1 VISFIYKFLYLLTTK
16 NMNTIAAAIAIGLG
30 VSMPALAIGLIGSR
44 AVDSIARQPEATSKI
59 QLNMILSAAFAEGL
73 GIFSFVISILLLN
86 K

>member
-1 VISFIYKFLYLLTTK
+1 
-16 NMNTIAAAIAIGLG
+16 MNTIAAAIAIGLG

-44 AVDSIARQPEATSKI
+44 AVDAIARQPEATSKI
-59 QLNMILSAAFAEGL
+59 QLNMILAAAFAEGL